1 MFRGVFVA
9 TLVNRTYGRIKPVLA
24 YHLFGEVVPLMML
37 LAATYLLPR
46 IYRRTKYPEA
56 PAASGADDASQ
67 DGLLAPRSTA
77 DDLFEEAMAAEAA
90 AEEAGL
96 GSGLLTATPTSPR
109 YVTIA
114 YGASQ
119 ASPVYGSVAS
129 GTVVVVPA
137 SPAPHAGVTVAST
150 AVY

>member
-1 MFRGVFVA
+1 VFRGIFVA

-24 YHLFGEVVPLMML
+24 YHLFGEVVPLTML

-46 IYRRTKYPEA
+46 IYRRTKYA
-56 PAASGADDASQ
+56 DTPANGDVDTSQ

-114 YGASQ
+114 YGAPQ

-129 GTVVVVPA
+129 STVVVVPA
-137 SPAPHAGVTVAST
+137 SSAHHAGVTVAST